1 LSGNVHVK
9 PAFTS
14 AATKVSRW
22 WSLSLFGVAG
32 VLFVLLFSGEIRDF
46 DIFWHLRTGQY
57 IVETHKLPYPD
68 PFSYTSTGSSYA
80 GEPVTRRFN
89 LTHEWLSQVAMYAI
103 YALSGFAG
111 LVTARVLMLIVFCAL
126 AGWISYIRSADLP
139 ISVAA
144 ALAAAGMVFYFAQS
158 RPYLVTFVCLGL
170 TMLILETRRR
180 LWLLPA
186 LFLVWAN
193 CHSGFVLG
201 WIVCGAYIVT
211 DLRRFVFPCA
221 AAICASLLNPN
232 GIRVLQVL
240 WFYRAS
246 GIQTTNLE
254 WQRPIFWQPNIY
266 SLLLFGS
273 LLVLLI
279 SCRKVRLSDW
289 LLYFSFAA
297 ISLMAVRNTVFMGLV
312 GPILIA
318 SYLPRR
324 WFVGWTAVVLSIAAL
339 AFYDIRPAL
348 AAGNTLAF
356 RVAAWQLPDGAASF
370 IRSHRLGGRLF
381 NTYEDGGYL
390 IWRLWPANRV
400 FIDGR
405 GLSEQAFADY
415 RRVLYDETNG
425 VVASQLLDRYQADL
439 VLIEGFDYLSG
450 QVYPIAANPPKRW
463 GVVYADDKSVL
474 LRRDAAPAM
483 DQLALLH
490 SLDAQCAE
498 HIRHDPSRP
507 RCAFGLGELYARRDM
522 PDSAREWISRYLSLQ
537 HAPDREAEQMYSS
550 LAITDLDKRAR
561 ALQAIHD
568 LAGAESLLRQ
578 ALALA
583 ERPPGPDP
591 AKIAAI
597 LNNLATALEGE
608 EKYPEA
614 ESCFRRSL
622 ELCEKNFGASDPRTA
637 MALDNL
643 AGALEEQGELSG
655 AEPLLERALSIAQKS
670 LGAADPTTE
679 TIRKDLIDLRI
690 ARNERST
697 RDLPR

>member
-1 LSGNVHVK
+1 MV
-9 PAFTS
+9 FTS
-14 AATKVSRW
+14 AETKLSRW
-22 WSLSLFGVAG
+22 WKLALLGTTG
-32 VLFVLLFSGEIRDF
+32 VLFILLFSGEIRDF

-57 IVETHKLPYPD
+57 IVETHQLPYPD

-103 YALSGFAG
+103 YEFSGFAG
-111 LVTARVLMLIVFCAL
+111 LVIARVVMLIVFCAL
-126 AGWISYIRSADLP
+126 AGWISYIRSTDLA

-144 ALAAAGMVFYFAQS
+144 ALAAASMVFYFAQS
-158 RPYLVTFVCLGL
+158 RPYLVTFVCLAL
-170 TMLILETRRR
+170 TLLILETRRR

-201 WIVCGAYIVT
+201 WTVCVAYIVADFRT
-211 DLRRFVFPCA
+211 FVFPSA
-221 AAICASLLNPN
+221 AAICASLFNPN
-232 GIRVLQVL
+232 GIRVFQVL

-273 LLVLLI
+273 LLAMLI
-279 SCRKVRLSDW
+279 ACRKVRLSDW

-297 ISLMAVRNTVFMGLV
+297 ISLTAVRNTVFMGLI

-324 WFVGWTAVVLSIAAL
+324 WFVGWTAVVLSFAAL

-356 RVAAWQLPDGAASF
+356 RVATWQLPDGAASF
-370 IRSHRLGGRLF
+370 IQSHRLGGRLF

-390 IWRLWPANRV
+390 IWRLWPQHRV

-415 RRVLYDETNG
+415 RRVLYDDG
-425 VVASQLLDRYQADL
+425 KGIIASQLLNRYHADL
-439 VLIEGFDYLSG
+439 VLIEAFDYLSG
-450 QVYPIAANPPKRW
+450 QVYPIAANPPKNW
-463 GVVYADDKSVL
+463 GVVYADEKSVL
-474 LRRDAAPAM
+474 LMRNAAPAI
-483 DQLALLH
+483 DRVALLH

-498 HIRHDPSRP
+498 HLRHDPSRP
-507 RCAFGLGELYARRDM
+507 RCAFGLGELYAARGM
-522 PDSAREWISRYLSLQ
+522 PDSARDWISRYLSLWRP
-537 HAPDREAEQMYSS
+537 PDREAEQMYSS
-550 LAITDLDKRAR
+550 LTITDLDKRAR
-561 ALQAIHD
+561 ALQSSHN

-583 ERPPGPDP
+583 EQPPRPDP
-591 AKIAAI
+591 AQIAAI
-597 LNNLATALEGE
+597 LNNLATVLEAQ
-608 EKYPEA
+608 EKYSEA

-622 ELCEKNFGASDPRTA
+622 ELCENNFGGSDARTA

-643 AGALEEQGELSG
+643 ASALEEQGELSG

-679 TIRKDLIDLRI
+679 TIRKDLIDLRT

-697 RDLPR
+697 GDLRR

>member
-1 LSGNVHVK
+1 M
-9 PAFTS
+9 
-14 AATKVSRW
+14 
-22 WSLSLFGVAG
+22 SLLGIAG
-32 VLFVLLFSGEIRDF
+32 ALLLLLFSGEIRDF

-68 PFSYTSTGSSYA
+68 PFAYTSTGSSYP
-80 GEPVTRRFN
+80 GEQLTRRFN

-111 LVTARVLMLIVFCAL
+111 LVIARVLMLMVFCVL
-126 AGWISYIRSADLP
+126 VGWVSYRRSRDFP
-139 ISVAA
+139 ISAA
-144 ALAAAGMVFYFAQS
+144 ATLAAAGMAFYFAQS
-158 RPYLVTFVCLGL
+158 RPYLVTFVCLAL
-170 TMLILETRRR
+170 TILILETRHR
-180 LWLLPA
+180 LWLLPV

-201 WIVCGAYIVT
+201 WIVCLVYALT
-211 DLRRFVFPCA
+211 DFRKLAFPCM

-232 GIRVLQVL
+232 GIRVPQVL
-240 WFYRAS
+240 WFYRTS
-246 GIQTTNLE
+246 GIQSTNLE

-266 SLLLFGS
+266 SFLLFGS

-279 SCRKVRLSDW
+279 AHRKVRLSDW
-289 LLYFSFAA
+289 LLYISFAA
-297 ISLMAVRNTVFMGLV
+297 ISLTAVRNTVFMGLV
-312 GPILIA
+312 GPILVA

-324 WFVGWTAVVLSIAAL
+324 RYVGWIAVAFGIAAL
-339 AFYDIRPAL
+339 LFYDIRPAM

-356 RVAAWQLPDGAASF
+356 RAATWQLPDGAASF
-370 IRSHRLGGRLF
+370 IQSHRPAGRLF

-390 IWRLWPANRV
+390 IWRLWPGHRV

-425 VVASQLLDRYQADL
+425 AVASQLLDRYQADL

-450 QVYPIAANPPKRW
+450 QVYPIAATPLKNW
-463 GVVYADDKSVL
+463 GVVYADNKSVL
-474 LRRDAAPAM
+474 LMRNAAPAM
-483 DQLALLH
+483 DQTALLR

-498 HIRHDPSRP
+498 HLRHDPSRP
-507 RCAFGLGELYARRDM
+507 RCAFGLAELYAARDI
-522 PDSAREWISRYLSLQ
+522 PASAREWISRYLSLQ

-550 LAITDLDKRAR
+550 LTITDLNKRAA
-561 ALQAIHD
+561 ALQASHD
-568 LAGAESLLRQ
+568 LTGAESLLRQ
-578 ALALA
+578 ALALT
-583 ERPPGPDP
+583 ERPPRPDP

-597 LNNLATALEGE
+597 LNNLATVLEAE
-608 EKYPEA
+608 EKYPDA

-622 ELCEKNFGASDPRTA
+622 ELCEENFGASDPRTA

-655 AEPLLERALSIAQKS
+655 AEALLQRALSVAQKS
-670 LGAADPTTE
+670 LGPADPTTE
-679 TIRKDLIDLRI
+679 TIRKDLVDLRT
-690 ARNERST
+690 ARKERIT
-697 RDLPR
+697 VDLSR